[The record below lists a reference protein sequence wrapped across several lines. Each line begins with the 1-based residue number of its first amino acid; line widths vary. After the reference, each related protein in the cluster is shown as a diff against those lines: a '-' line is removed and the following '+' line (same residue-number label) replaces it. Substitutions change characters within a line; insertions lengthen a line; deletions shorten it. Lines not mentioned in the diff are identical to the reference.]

1 MTSSSVRIDS
11 TARVEDGA
19 TLGEGVEIGPFCTVG
34 AHVVLE
40 AGVRLISHV
49 AVAGRTTI
57 GEGTVVY
64 PFASLGFPPQSYHY
78 KGEPSRLSIGRN
90 CVIREHVTMNIGT
103 EGGHMETVVG
113 EGGMFMV
120 GSHIAHDCVVGAR
133 AVFANNAT
141 LAGHVTVG
149 ENVFIGGL
157 SAVHQFVR
165 IGDQCI
171 VGGMCGVRHDL
182 IPFGAMVEGRP
193 GLGGLNIIGMKR
205 RGFTRPQI
213 HALRGAYRELFY
225 GGGTLAE
232 RTDRVAG
239 HFADDANVMHVVEFV
254 RSAGKRRLTV
264 PIDAADHVVEPE
276 AA

>member
-1 MTSSSVRIDS
+1 MSAARIDP
-11 TARVEDGA
+11 TARIEDGA
-19 TLGEGVEIGPFCTVG
+19 TLGEGVEIGAFCTVG
-34 AHVVLE
+34 PHVVLE
-40 AGVRLISHV
+40 AGVKLISHV
-49 AVAGRTTI
+49 AVAGHTTI
-57 GEGTVVY
+57 GANSVVY

-78 KGEPSRLSIGRN
+78 KGEPSRLAIGRD
-90 CVIREHVTMNIGT
+90 CIIREHVTMNIGT
-103 EGGHMETVVG
+103 AGGHMETVVG

-165 IGDQCI
+165 IGDGCI
-171 VGGMCGVRHDL
+171 IGGMCGVRHDL

-193 GLGGLNIIGMKR
+193 GLGGLNIIGLKR
-205 RGFTRPQI
+205 RGFSRPQI
-213 HALRGAYRELFY
+213 HALRAAYRELFY
-225 GGGTLAE
+225 SAGTLGE
-232 RTDRVAG
+232 RTDRVAAR
-239 HFADDANVMHVVEFV
+239 FADDANVMHLIEFV

-264 PIDAADHVVEPE
+264 PVDAADHVAEPE

>member
-1 MTSSSVRIDS
+1 MSAARIDP
-11 TARVEDGA
+11 TARIEDGA
-19 TLGEGVEIGPFCTVG
+19 TLSEGVEIGAFCTVG
-34 AHVVLE
+34 PHVVLE
-40 AGVRLISHV
+40 AGVKLISHV
-49 AVAGRTTI
+49 AVAGHTTI
-57 GEGTVVY
+57 GENSVVY
-64 PFASLGFPPQSYHY
+64 PFASLGFPPQSFHY
-78 KGEPSRLSIGRN
+78 KGEPSRLTIGRD
-90 CVIREHVTMNIGT
+90 CIIREHVTMNIGT
-103 EGGHMETVVG
+103 AGGHMETVVG

-165 IGDQCI
+165 IGDGCI
-171 VGGMCGVRHDL
+171 IGGMCGVRHDL

-193 GLGGLNIIGMKR
+193 GLGGLNIIGLKR
-205 RGFTRPQI
+205 RGFSRPEI
-213 HALRGAYRELFY
+213 HALRAAYRELFY
-225 GGGTLAE
+225 SAGTLGE
-232 RTDRVAG
+232 RTDRVAAR
-239 HFADDANVMHVVEFV
+239 FADDANVMHVIEFV

-264 PIDAADHVVEPE
+264 PVDAADHVAEPE